1 MTQIYRVIDMHTAGE
16 PVRIV
21 VDGYPE
27 LAGATLLEKRR
38 DARARH
44 DHVRRLL
51 MLEPRGHA
59 EMYGAIPVAPTAPE
73 AALGV
78 LFCHHEGYSTMCG
91 HATIALGRF
100 AIDRGLVAA
109 TAPVTRFGLECPCG
123 VVRVAVAIGADGKPG
138 EVSFDS
144 VPAFVLARDQRLDV
158 PGLGA
163 VTFDIAY
170 GGAFY
175 AILPARRIG
184 LVLAD
189 APIEPLRDAARRI
202 TDAARAA
209 IAIAHPTEPDLGFLY
224 GTILTDDTPLGG
236 DAVSANLCVFGDGQ
250 IDRSPTGSGV
260 TARLALAHAQGALAP
275 GRRAR
280 IAGATGHA
288 FAGEIV
294 DTGQHAGIDC
304 VTVRVSG
311 RAHYSGEAAFH
322 VEPDDKL
329 GDGFLLDRFAA
340 PVVDAGEAG

>member
-1 MTQIYRVIDMHTAGE
+1 MTQTYRVIDMHTAGE

-27 LAGATLLEKRR
+27 LVGATILEKRR

-59 EMYGAIPVAPTAPE
+59 EMYGAIPVAPTAPG

-184 LVLAD
+184 LVLAG

-209 IAIAHPTEPDLGFLY
+209 
-224 GTILTDDTPLGG
+224 TDERVGRLRYHAFSP
-236 DAVSANLCVFGDGQ
+236 Q
-250 IDRSPTGSGV
+250 RRRSLARAAARRGV
-260 TARLALAHAQGALAP
+260 RR
-275 GRRAR
+275 RRAR
-280 IAGATGHA
+280 AELDGARGA
-288 FAGEIV
+288 CF
-294 DTGQHAGIDC
+294 
-304 VTVRVSG
+304 RG
-311 RAHYSGEAAFH
+311 RAAAQRGR
-322 VEPDDKL
+322 P
-329 GDGFLLDRFAA
+329 R
-340 PVVDAGEAG
+340 